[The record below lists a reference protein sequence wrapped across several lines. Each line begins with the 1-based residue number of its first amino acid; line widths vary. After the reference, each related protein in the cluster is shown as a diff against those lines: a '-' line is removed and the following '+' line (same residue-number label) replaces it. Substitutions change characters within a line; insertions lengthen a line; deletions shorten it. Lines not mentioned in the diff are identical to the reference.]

1 MSPCVI
7 FIDEIDSILG
17 RRGEG
22 EHEATRK
29 CKNEFMTL
37 WDGLTSKEYERV
49 LVLGATNRPFDLD
62 EAVLRRMPR
71 RVLVDLPDLS
81 NRIQILKIHLNDETI
96 SKDLDLKTIAE
107 KTEGFSGSDLR
118 QLCVAAAYIRLR
130 DYIRTEEDLQKEIEE
145 ESKDKKEGDKKK
157 EDKDDSIMGLLTES
171 FTENEGNDVIEI
183 LEKEVKEPELRP
195 LSLSDFEKALK
206 DVKSSVSEEGE
217 GLQQLRQWDRE
228 YGTGSESSRS
238 FHSIYL

>member
-1 MSPCVI
+1 MI

-22 EHEATRK
+22 EHESTRK

-81 NRIQILKIHLNDETI
+81 NRIQILKIHLNDETT

-107 KTEGFSGSDLR
+107 KTDGFSGSDLR

-130 DYIRTEEDLQKEIEE
+130 DYIRTEEDLEDKEE
-145 ESKDKKEGDKKK
+145 EKKK
-157 EDKDDSIMGLLTES
+157 EDEKKEEKDDSMMGLLAES
-171 FTENEGNDVIEI
+171 FAENEGNDVVEI

-217 GLQQLRQWDRE
+217 SLQQLRQWDRE